1 MNDWLSCAL
10 LYRDVRYTCDL
21 VRKGLPASQG
31 IEADL
36 FRFLEAWFDDSP
48 TLTVHTSGSTG
59 APKPITV
66 RKVQMMN
73 SARNTCDF
81 LHLQPSDRALLCMP
95 LRYIA
100 GKMVVV
106 RALVRQME
114 LLVAEPSGHPMAD
127 INEEMDFAAIV
138 PLQLFNTLCEEEERI
153 RLMAVHH
160 LIVGGGAVSPEMVEQ
175 LQSFPHAVYST
186 YGMTETVSHIA
197 LRRLNGREASD
208 SYTPFANVRL
218 SLSAD
223 RTLVIDAPDVCDTT
237 LVTNDVVELRPD
249 GSFIVIGRKD
259 NTINSGGIKMQTET
273 IERTL
278 AGVIEGRFAIT
289 SVPDPKLG
297 EAVVLLFEGAGNEME
312 ILSRIRPVLPKY
324 QCPKRVFFVPSIPQ
338 TETGKIGR
346 HACKVLALKACNGS
360 K

>member
-66 RKVQMMN
+66 RKIQMMN

-114 LLVAEPSGHPMAD
+114 LLVAEPSGHPMVD
-127 INEEMDFAAIV
+127 IKEEMDFAAIV
-138 PLQLFNTLCEEEERI
+138 PLQLFNTLREEEERI

-223 RTLVIDAPDVCDTT
+223 RTLVIDAPDVCETT

-259 NTINSGGIKMQTET
+259 NIINSGGIKMQTET

-297 EAVVLLFEGAGNEME
+297 EAVVLLVEGAGNEME

-324 QCPKRVFFVPSIPQ
+324 QCPKRVLFVPSIPQ

-346 HACKVLALKACNGS
+346 HACKVLARKACNGS

>member
-10 LYRDVRYTCDL
+10 LYRDVRYTCNL

-66 RKVQMMN
+66 RKEQMMN

-114 LLVAEPSGHPMAD
+114 LLITEPSGHPMAH
-127 INEEMDFAAIV
+127 IKEEIDFAAIV
-138 PLQLFNTLCEEEERI
+138 PLQLFNTLREEEERI
-153 RLMAVHH
+153 RLMAVRH

-197 LRRLNGREASD
+197 LRRLNGHEASD

-223 RTLVIDAPDVCDTT
+223 RTLVIEAPDVCDTT
-237 LVTNDVVELRPD
+237 LVTNDVVELKPD
-249 GSFIVIGRKD
+249 GNFIVIGRKD

-297 EAVVLLFEGAGNEME
+297 EAVVLLIEGAGNETE
-312 ILSRIRPVLPKY
+312 ILSRIRPALPQY

-346 HACKVLALKACNGS
+346 HACRILALKACNGG